1 LRERAD
7 NVNTILRQLQAVSI
21 SECPSLAAQSESATK
36 DLQSTSMAND
46 PPLPRKPVL
55 VVDDDP
61 SIHNLVRH
69 ALRSEPVNIVSC
81 ETAAE
86 AFKRVR
92 ESSYDL
98 ILLDL
103 GLPDIHGLEVLARLR
118 QIRSDL
124 RVIVITADDTPE
136 SLLRAIRENAYSY
149 LRKPFNT
156 AELADLVNRA
166 LTTESEPAIEVLSSK
181 REWLELSIPCTR
193 DAAERIEHFVRQL
206 DADLTLDL
214 VQSVAQA
221 FRELLMNAVE
231 WGGGLD
237 PSRRV
242 RICCIRTP
250 RLLFYRIADPGPGFR
265 FEGLSHSAM
274 VNPGGPLA
282 STLVREEKGLRPGG
296 LGLAMVQAIADDVV
310 YNEAQ
315 NEVVL
320 VKYLA

>member
-1 LRERAD
+1 MATNSPAHRK
-7 NVNTILRQLQAVSI
+7 QL
-21 SECPSLAAQSESATK
+21 
-36 DLQSTSMAND
+36 
-46 PPLPRKPVL
+46 L

-61 SIHNLVRH
+61 SIHDFVGH
-69 ALRSEPVNIVSC
+69 ALRAQPLDIVFC
-81 ETAAE
+81 ETASE
-86 AFKRVR
+86 AFRRTKERTF
-92 ESSYDL
+92 DL

-103 GLPDIHGLEVLARLR
+103 GLPDVHGLEVLASLR

-124 RVIVITADDTPE
+124 RVIVITADDTSE
-136 SLLRAIRENAYSY
+136 SLLRAIRENAYDY
-149 LRKPFNT
+149 LRKPFNALDL
-156 AELADLVNRA
+156 AELVMRA
-166 LTTESEPAIEVLSSK
+166 LTTESDPAIEVLSAK

-193 DAAERIEHFVRQL
+193 DSAERIEHFVRQL
-206 DADLTLDL
+206 DTDLTLEL
-214 VQSVAQA
+214 AESVAQA

-242 RICCIRTP
+242 RISCIRTP

-274 VNPGGPLA
+274 VNPGGPVA
-282 STLVREEKGLRPGG
+282 STAVREKKGLRPGG
-296 LGLAMVQAIADDVV
+296 LGLAMVKAIVDDLV

-320 VKYLA
+320 VKYLT